1 MNTTTM
7 NQDQVM
13 QSAAEMN
20 TELAELRDSVKNLVR
35 ASDNYVHQH
44 AWASVGLAA
53 ALGICVG
60 LLVGLPGRGR
70 GD

>member
-1 MNTTTM
+1 MNTSTIGE
-7 NQDQVM
+7 NQMM

-20 TELAELRDSVKNLVR
+20 NELAELRDSVKNLMR
-35 ASDNYVHQH
+35 ASDHYVHQH
-44 AWASVGLAA
+44 AWTSVGLAA

-60 LLVGLPGRGR
+60 LLIGLPGRGR